1 MMAHTARS
9 GATSSDITLDGKPL
23 PEVAEQAAVATR
35 HHTTTTR
42 IKNPQPT
49 PPTHPPE
56 GGNDERPKLRPLHRA
71 TTAELLPEDSVRP
84 SCLRRRRVHNR
95 SGTQTV
101 SSHCSPVEIANHAN
115 GTLSPPLAVHQS
127 EGAAT
132 NPSIVSM
139 NPICI
144 NLYQVSWRQVTCLTS
159 VCCVGDP
166 VAICVSTWEGSSP
179 FSYVSSVFL
188 LLHWRVV
195 LRFLEWF
202 NWMPRIPF
210 AFKCSTT
217 PCSDFDPMIPWG
229 IVFLCSRFKC
239 ITTPS
244 SDFFSEFPWGI
255 SCFVCASSAS
265 LHLLPTFSVAVP
277 VREFLALFALPVH
290 DYTFFRLF
298 PMMTPCGICLRVL
311 LACACVLRPEFL
323 KLLQHPCLCCH
334 FERID
339 DRLIQVTMRRFL
351 ISIGWFDVS
360 TTVWLLDG

>member
-1 MMAHTARS
+1 MQESNTSIKESKDNCLLCYFPFDLMMAHTARS

-49 PPTHPPE
+49 PPTH
-56 GGNDERPKLRPLHRA
+56 PLHRA

-144 NLYQVSWRQVTCLTS
+144 NLYQVS
-159 VCCVGDP
+159 
-166 VAICVSTWEGSSP
+166 
-179 FSYVSSVFL
+179 
-188 LLHWRVV
+188 
-195 LRFLEWF
+195 
-202 NWMPRIPF
+202 
-210 AFKCSTT
+210 
-217 PCSDFDPMIPWG
+217 
-229 IVFLCSRFKC
+229 
-239 ITTPS
+239 
-244 SDFFSEFPWGI
+244 
-255 SCFVCASSAS
+255 
-265 LHLLPTFSVAVP
+265 
-277 VREFLALFALPVH
+277 
-290 DYTFFRLF
+290 
-298 PMMTPCGICLRVL
+298 
-311 LACACVLRPEFL
+311 
-323 KLLQHPCLCCH
+323 
-334 FERID
+334 
-339 DRLIQVTMRRFL
+339 
-351 ISIGWFDVS
+351 
-360 TTVWLLDG
+360 